1 MDIYKL
7 QRRFGAILGNV
18 EQLIL
23 KSMYTN
29 IADLLKQNATNNSNY
44 SIDQIKQLLTTFL
57 TDNLYNTI
65 GKYVPFDLKHFRE
78 VITPDTVKQIIE
90 YHKSQGNRVRV
101 VFIDYVDCMAPSRSK
116 YTDFND
122 YNAHG
127 IIVQELRNI
136 AQEYLVPV
144 ITITQAVRGT
154 EKADFMTNDNIGD
167 SIKKVRYADYIYMV
181 RLRRNLQILTESV
194 KNDIIDPQELQS
206 LQATTFTD
214 LKNQNNSKLTPFEI
228 KITKAKDGDRDMER
242 FHVFSGNN
250 LRIYQ
255 QLSNYYQDVVPMQQN
270 SAKLTAEIERAKMNV
285 NSIDGALSEEFL
297 L

>member
-1 MDIYKL
+1 
-7 QRRFGAILGNV
+7 
-18 EQLIL
+18 
-23 KSMYTN
+23 
-29 IADLLKQNATNNSNY
+29 
-44 SIDQIKQLLTTFL
+44 
-57 TDNLYNTI
+57 
-65 GKYVPFDLKHFRE
+65 
-78 VITPDTVKQIIE
+78 
-90 YHKSQGNRVRV
+90 
-101 VFIDYVDCMAPSRSK
+101 
-116 YTDFND
+116 
-122 YNAHG
+122 
-127 IIVQELRNI
+127 
-136 AQEYLVPV
+136 
-144 ITITQAVRGT
+144 
-154 EKADFMTNDNIGD
+154 MTNDNIGD

-181 RLRRNLQILTESV
+181 RLRRDLQILTESV